1 MLIATIVTP
10 SLAQTGYL
18 IVTKDGQQCLAH
30 LLQTPVWEHGGL
42 YYALLAVGLAILWLL
57 AMLCTYSSRCLRRCL
72 YTLGLGAFALL
83 AALAGWHI
91 TGLALM
97 SGTGTGGPAFAE
109 LLTLWP
115 FDANAL
121 ADSDI
126 WFAALVQVIG
136 STGIGVGVWPVLTG
150 KFLYKGD
157 AVRTSM
163 VYMCF
168 NVCVCSLAVGFFA
181 TQFSAPQS
189 LNATITMAELNPLT
203 AIYDAAANEPDA
215 MLARLQPGLAYA
227 LIVLCALLTMAT
239 AIYTASRFV
248 GRHPNYTLS
257 LLGLVTATC
266 ALLGPRYIVAR
277 VLDAPV
283 VGVFAICALIFD
295 IMSITWIY
303 GAKNIYTDL
312 EFSIGR
318 PILKTWVLMWCI
330 TPVLL
335 AGVLAWWAS
344 SFGAGLDLQFAVLPR
359 WSPIVLALALVALV
373 ACVQVYDQVGYNCCS
388 MIQEAA
394 HSSTDWGPADPIVRH
409 AWKQWRSV
417 CEDTGQKDFTL
428 RRRGTRDY
436 THSIK
441 KGQYSRAKYGSG
453 IGGGLG
459 MGGAGGGG
467 GGMVGIGAIG
477 SSAGGKSS
485 SVGSN
490 TPNYSGSVFE
500 DSAIEEDVSVEK
512 FAVGGS
518 RSRGGSLP
526 SQQQQQPPQL
536 PISYA
541 DYAVDVRHKTP
552 QQPDADR
559 TGQHL
564 QSQKQ
569 YFYVQPAA
577 VAVPSVSS
585 TAYAGEPAAHQQY
598 HSVSKIEIVPDAG
611 GGVHHTHQ
619 QLPQFGD
626 RSRPFAKNPLGRMA
640 TATAA
645 GGGGAVA
652 YGGGRGGGGF
662 GGAGERIA
670 VNATSSPYASRRANA
685 YHTDAETT
693 AAGADHICWRKFSV
707 NSQEFST
714 EL

>member
-1 MLIATIVTP
+1 
-10 SLAQTGYL
+10 
-18 IVTKDGQQCLAH
+18 
-30 LLQTPVWEHGGL
+30 
-42 YYALLAVGLAILWLL
+42 
-57 AMLCTYSSRCLRRCL
+57 MLCTYSSRCLRRCV
-72 YTLGLGAFALL
+72 YALGLTALFLL
-83 AALAGWHI
+83 AALAGWNI
-91 TGLALM
+91 TGLVN
-97 SGTGTGGPAFAE
+97 GTSNATAGGPAFGE

-115 FDANAL
+115 FDAAAL

-157 AVRTSM
+157 AVRTTM

-168 NVCVCSLAVGFFA
+168 NVCVCLLAVGFFV
-181 TQFSAPQS
+181 TQYSAPQS
-189 LNATITMAELNPLT
+189 LNGTVTMAELKPLT

-215 MLARLQPGLAYA
+215 MLARLVPGLAYV
-227 LIVLCALLTMAT
+227 LIVLVALVTMAT

-248 GRHPNYTLS
+248 NRHPNYTLS
-257 LLGLVTATC
+257 LLGLVGATC

-277 VLDAPV
+277 VLDTPI

-318 PILKTWVLMWCI
+318 PILKTWVFMWCI

-335 AGVLAWWAS
+335 TGVLAWWAS
-344 SFGAGLDLQFAVLPR
+344 SFGLGLDLQFAVLPR
-359 WSPIVLALALVALV
+359 WSPIVLALALVAVV

-453 IGGGLG
+453 VGGGLA
-459 MGGAGGGG
+459 MGGAISGTN
-467 GGMVGIGAIG
+467 GGMGEIGAIG
-477 SSAGGKSS
+477 SSGCKSS

-500 DSAIEEDVSVEK
+500 DSAIEEDVSVDK

-518 RSRGGSLP
+518 RSRGGSVP
-526 SQQQQQPPQL
+526 SQQQPQL

-541 DYAVDVRHKTP
+541 DYDVRSKPHE
-552 QQPDADR
+552 QPDAER
-559 TGQHL
+559 TVQHP

-577 VAVPSVSS
+577 VAVTSGGSGANAA
-585 TAYAGEPAAHQQY
+585 AYACDHPQPAQQY
-598 HSVSKIEIVPDAG
+598 HNVSKIEIVPDAHH
-611 GGVHHTHQ
+611 VHH

-626 RSRPFAKNPLGRMA
+626 RLRPFAKNPLGRMA
-640 TATAA
+640 TVTAA

-652 YGGGRGGGGF
+652 YGGSGGF
-662 GGAGERIA
+662 GGTGERIA
-670 VNATSSPYASRRANA
+670 VNGASSPYASRRANA
-685 YHTDAETT
+685 YHIDGVGGAEPV